1 MCVRLR
7 SHVHL
12 HTPNPHP
19 LYPNRHS
26 QYHGASD
33 WARARDRCVRRC
45 LMAVLHRS
53 RRPKCQSH
61 RSNIHIQTIQRR
73 ARGPDGAVSH
83 VERGRRGWHQ
93 RQRPP
98 VGGAAAG
105 GTAGGCV
112 CVYMY
117 SCVSGTRKEGRKEE
131 KKKERKGE
139 ADLSPICTHSCLVDH
154 SYLDPDAQKVAQR
167 IQGCVGV
174 CLLVHL
180 SIDRTPFPLSNPYL
194 THTSLSTS
202 M

>member
-131 KKKERKGE
+131 KKKERKKGKLTFPLYAHTAALSTTRTSTQTPKKWRSGSRGAWAFACLCIYPSTE
-139 ADLSPICTHSCLVDH
+139 PLSP
-154 SYLDPDAQKVAQR
+154 
-167 IQGCVGV
+167 
-174 CLLVHL
+174 
-180 SIDRTPFPLSNPYL
+180 FPTL
-194 THTSLSTS
+194 T
-202 M
+202 